1 MINIIVFVLFSLL
14 DVCNSES
21 SVISAEDIISMK
33 ESAVD
38 MDSIE
43 GIVMMVLLGPFE
55 GVAFNNWGCG
65 I

>member
-43 GIVMMVLLGPFE
+43 GTYSEDGFIG
-55 GVAFNNWGCG
+55 A